1 MDLVTYALA
10 KKYINATLNG
20 MGALQGQPG
29 ESAYDIAVKYG
40 YKGTEQEWLKSLIG
54 APGQTPYI
62 GENLH
67 WFINGVDTGVAAQVG
82 DYNLLINKP
91 TFNGQTLEGNVS
103 MSIKDI
109 NVVEATDE
117 DIDKLL

>member
-1 MDLVTYALA
+1 MDLVSYALA
-10 KKYINATLNG
+10 KKYVDATLKG

-40 YKGTEQEWLKSLIG
+40 YEGSEQEWLKSLIG

-62 GENLH
+62 GANLH
-67 WFINGVDTGVAAQVG
+67 WFINGEDTGVAAQVS
-82 DYNLLINKP
+82 DYNLLTNKP
-91 TFNGQTLEGNVS
+91 TLNGQELGGEIS

>member
-10 KKYINATLNG
+10 KKYVDATLNG
-20 MGALQGQPG
+20 MGALQGKPG

-40 YKGTEQEWLKSLIG
+40 YKGTEQEWLDSLIG
-54 APGQTPYI
+54 APGHTPYI
-62 GENLH
+62 GANLH
-67 WFINGVDTGVAAQVG
+67 WFVNGVDTGVAAQVG
-82 DYNLLINKP
+82 DYNLLENKP
-91 TFNGQTLEGNVS
+91 TLNGQSIEGNISVS
-103 MSIKDI
+103 MKDI

>member
-10 KKYINATLNG
+10 KKYVDATLNG

-29 ESAYDIAVKYG
+29 ESAYSIAVKYG

-54 APGQTPYI
+54 APGHTPYI

-82 DYNLLINKP
+82 DYNLLTNKP

>member
-10 KKYINATLNG
+10 KKYVDATLNG

-29 ESAYDIAVKYG
+29 ESAYNIAVKYG

-54 APGQTPYI
+54 APGHTPYI

-82 DYNLLINKP
+82 DYNLLTNKP
-91 TFNGQTLEGNVS
+91 TFNGQALEGNVS

>member
-1 MDLVTYALA
+1 MDLVTYTLA
-10 KKYINATLNG
+10 KKYVDATLNG

-29 ESAYDIAVKYG
+29 ESAYNIAVKYG

-54 APGQTPYI
+54 APGHTPYI

-82 DYNLLINKP
+82 DYNLLANKP
-91 TFNGQTLEGNVS
+91 TFNGQALEGNVS

>member
-10 KKYINATLNG
+10 KKYVDATLNG

-29 ESAYDIAVKYG
+29 ESAYNIAVKYG

-54 APGQTPYI
+54 APGHTPYI

-82 DYNLLINKP
+82 DYNLLTNKP
-91 TFNGQTLEGNVS
+91 TFNGQALEGNVS

-117 DIDKLL
+117 EIDKLL

>member
-10 KKYINATLNG
+10 KKYVNATLNG

-40 YKGTEQEWLKSLIG
+40 YKGTEQEWLDSLIG
-54 APGQTPYI
+54 APGHTPYI
-62 GENLH
+62 GANLH
-67 WFINGVDTGVAAQVG
+67 WFVNGVDTGVAAQVG
-82 DYNLLINKP
+82 DYNLLENKP
-91 TFNGQTLEGNVS
+91 TLNGQSLEGNISVS
-103 MSIKDI
+103 MKDI